1 MSIFAVSLFTQG
13 GPMMWVLFV
22 LGVTG
27 SVLFA
32 ERVLYLHR
40 GQIRAKAFVD
50 GIVSDVTAI
59 DAMESS
65 AEVMVEYRKNL
76 DLPTAIKVVD
86 NRHKALEEQR
96 RMEEERRV
104 RQAEREAAAEKA
116 DLCHDEAN
124 RSALR
129 RLRAT
134 SVL

>member
-50 GIVSDVTAI
+50 GIKNILGKPCMISVVHNSHDGRTYANIQTVMSMLKGSACPDQVLKTVFYDVDEH
-59 DAMESS
+59 DAD
-65 AEVMVEYRKNL
+65 R
-76 DLPTAIKVVD
+76 
-86 NRHKALEEQR
+86 
-96 RMEEERRV
+96 
-104 RQAEREAAAEKA
+104 REARRIGDEPRRRRDRLVM
-116 DLCHDEAN
+116 DL
-124 RSALR
+124 S
-129 RLRAT
+129 
-134 SVL
+134 